1 MKMFVTV
8 SQVFVASVCAA
19 YVCLAAAQQPYP
31 NKPIR
36 IITPYAPGGSTS
48 VMARLIGQKLTEDW
62 GQQVL
67 VDNRPGGN
75 GFIGGEALVRSAP
88 DGYTLMLI
96 TSTYIMTPLLIAPP
110 YDAINDVAPV
120 ATLSNYAD
128 MLVVHPSLP
137 ANTLQE
143 FIALA
148 KSQPGK
154 LNYASSGT
162 GGSTHLSTELLSM
175 LAGIK
180 MQHIPYKGAG
190 QSLTDLI
197 GGQVQ
202 VLFTTPINVLPHI
215 MSGKLKAIAVSGETR
230 LAALPQVPTFA
241 EAGLPGYDVKG
252 WNAIL
257 APAGTPKNIV
267 ERLSVEIGKIVR
279 MPEIKERF
287 DSMGVAPFVSTPEQF
302 GAMMKAETAKWAKVI
317 KTANIKLEN

>member
-1 MKMFVTV
+1 MKGFNAVVRIVTV
-8 SQVFVASVCAA
+8 GVLMAIVAPV
-19 YVCLAAAQQPYP
+19 AAQQPYP

-48 VMARLIGQKLTEDW
+48 VMARLVGQKLTEDW

-110 YDAINDVAPV
+110 YDAINDVVPV
-120 ATLSNYAD
+120 ATLSSYAD

-148 KSQPGK
+148 KSKPGQ

-202 VLFTTPINVLPHI
+202 VLFTTPVNVLPHI
-215 MSGKLKAIAVSGETR
+215 MSGKLKPIAISGDTR
-230 LAALPQVPTFA
+230 LTALPQVPTFA

-257 APAGTPKNIV
+257 APAGTPKNII
-267 ERLSVEIGKIVR
+267 EQLSVEFGKIVR
-279 MPEIKERF
+279 MPEIRERF
-287 DSMGVAPFVSTPEQF
+287 DSLGVAPFFSNSEQF

-317 KTANIKLEN
+317 KTASIKLEN